1 MYMSIRI
8 HIYNHYIF
16 LSHEKMKRGRPEILI
31 VIKKMNN
38 LVLKFE
44 LIHEIKLEDNVN
56 LIIFVIINIE
66 NE

>member
-1 MYMSIRI
+1 
-8 HIYNHYIF
+8 
-16 LSHEKMKRGRPEILI
+16 
-31 VIKKMNN
+31 MNN

-44 LIHEIKLEDNVN
+44 LIHEVKLEDNVN